1 MSPIRTRQDA
11 MVFVAMVSLSA
22 ISISCILSV
31 IAFEI
36 IPPENH
42 LMNLV
47 GTLVVSS
54 LVAVPIALL
63 LAQSNLRLGL
73 YQARLETLANTDPL
87 TGLHNRRRF
96 TELLDRQ
103 LTRDTV
109 FALAFVDLDRFKAVN
124 DCHGHGVGDEV
135 FQLLAHRLQ
144 DTLPQSEVARLG
156 GDEFGVILPDLGTED
171 DAAEAFL
178 ALHGAICEPVFT
190 SAGPVYVGASIGIA
204 CRFGAAAS
212 ASAMLRAADS
222 AMMRA
227 KAEGGGVRLYDP
239 ALDSDDIDA
248 AEFEDALRVAIHS
261 DRIVPAFQ
269 PFQEIATG
277 RRGGFEVL
285 ARWSGDIPRDAASP
299 GAFVPLAE
307 RLGLIDRLFW
317 RMMEQALEA
326 WRDGPED
333 QVLAFNISP
342 AQLHNPAF
350 CHRLFG
356 IIERYGIAA
365 HRVEVELTEK
375 ALFRDLSG
383 AADKLKTLADCG
395 IGVVLDDFGTGQS
408 SLSLVHELPLTKL
421 KIDQSFVNSLSWSDH
436 AAKVFAATV
445 SLSRALGLKTCA
457 EGVESAPVLQR
468 VESLGCEF
476 AQGYLIGHPQPAP
489 FSDVN
494 DEGAAAARIAG

>member
-1 MSPIRTRQDA
+1 MAPIRTRKDA
-11 MVFVAMVSLSA
+11 LVFVGMVSLSA

-31 IAFEI
+31 ISFEI
-36 IPPENH
+36 IPPETH
-42 LMNLV
+42 LMNLL

-54 LVAVPIALL
+54 LVSVPIALL
-63 LAQSNLRLGL
+63 LAQSSLRLGL
-73 YQARLETLANTDPL
+73 YQARLEKMANTDPL

-96 TELLDRQ
+96 TELLDAQ
-103 LTRDTV
+103 LAGSGI

-135 FQLLAHRLQ
+135 FQRLACRLQ
-144 DTLPQSEVARLG
+144 ETIPHSDVARLG
-156 GDEFGVILPDLGTED
+156 GDEFGVILPGLEETQ
-171 DAAEAFL
+171 DATDVFL

-204 CRFGAAAS
+204 CRTGATPA
-212 ASAMLRAADS
+212 ASAMLRAADK

-227 KAEGGGVRLYDP
+227 KAEGGGVRLFDP
-239 ALDSDDIDA
+239 ALDTDELDA
-248 AEFEDALRVAIHS
+248 ADFEEALRVAIHS

-269 PFQEIATG
+269 PFREIATG

-285 ARWSGDIPRDAASP
+285 ARWSGQTPCDAPSP
-299 GAFVPLAE
+299 GAFVPVAE

-326 WRDGPED
+326 WSDGPDD

-350 CHRLFG
+350 CQRLFG
-356 IIERYGIAA
+356 VLERHDIAA
-365 HRVEVELTEK
+365 PRIEVEITEK
-375 ALFRDLSG
+375 AVFRDLSS
-383 AADKLKTLADCG
+383 AAGKLKTLADAG
-395 IGVVLDDFGTGQS
+395 VGVVLDDFGTGQS

-421 KIDQSFVNSLSWSDH
+421 KIDQSFVNSLPWSDH
-436 AAKVFAATV
+436 STKILAATV

-457 EGVESAPVLQR
+457 EGVETASSLQR
-468 VESLGCEF
+468 LEALGCDF
-476 AQGYLIGHPQPAP
+476 AQGFLIGHPQPDP
-489 FSDVN
+489 FLHMTPA
-494 DEGAAAARIAG
+494 ETAAARVAG